1 MGSYNG
7 TVVAVML
14 ADHPIFTAALR
25 AVGGRPMLP
34 GGVGRSPGAWR
45 AGLRLVQ
52 RGGHHGHHWSMSTEA
67 HERASS
73 LVQCRTGQG
82 RAVQCSSVQRTRAV
96 HSRRSE
102 TLKSSSSSRLVVLR
116 LGGKAAGPREGR
128 RRGSVVMASLVAVEG
143 RADGVTSELWDSIA
157 DNLPGAKTKTYG
169 SRLRGCPYE
178 DSRIATVSLVTGNP
192 RGRTVKGDGV

>member
-14 ADHPIFTAALR
+14 ADRPIFTAALR

-82 RAVQCSSVQRTRAV
+82 SAVQFSAENTRCALETQRDAQEQQQQQTRCV
-96 HSRRSE
+96 ETRR
-102 TLKSSSSSRLVVLR
+102 
-116 LGGKAAGPREGR
+116 
-128 RRGSVVMASLVAVEG
+128 
-143 RADGVTSELWDSIA
+143 
-157 DNLPGAKTKTYG
+157 
-169 SRLRGCPYE
+169 
-178 DSRIATVSLVTGNP
+178 
-192 RGRTVKGDGV
+192 

>member
-1 MGSYNG
+1 M
-7 TVVAVML
+7 ARW
-14 ADHPIFTAALR
+14 TASSSERRPSWSPLEHEHRSTR
-25 AVGGRPMLP
+25 AGQQ
-34 GGVGRSPGAWR
+34 PGAVQDR
-45 AGLRLVQ
+45 AG
-52 RGGHHGHHWSMSTEA
+52 
-67 HERASS
+67 
-73 LVQCRTGQG
+73 QG
-82 RAVQCSSVQRTRAV
+82 SAVQCSSVQRTRAV

-178 DSRIATVSLVTGNP
+178 DSRIATVSLVTENP
-192 RGRTVKGDGV
+192 RGRTVSRRWSMSMRRRRRTRRRRK

>member
-14 ADHPIFTAALR
+14 ADRPIFTAALR

-52 RGGHHGHHWSMSTEA
+52 REGHHGHHWSMSTEA

-82 RAVQCSSVQRTRAV
+82 RAVQCSAVQCREHALCTRDAA
-96 HSRRSE
+96 RRS
-102 TLKSSSSSRLVVLR
+102 R
-116 LGGKAAGPREGR
+116 AA
-128 RRGSVVMASLVAVEG
+128 AAADSL
-143 RADGVTSELWDSIA
+143 
-157 DNLPGAKTKTYG
+157 
-169 SRLRGCPYE
+169 C
-178 DSRIATVSLVTGNP
+178 
-192 RGRTVKGDGV
+192 

>member
-14 ADHPIFTAALR
+14 ADRPIFTAALR

-82 RAVQCSSVQRTRAV
+82 RAVQCSAVQFSAENTRCALETQRDAQEQQQQQTRCV
-96 HSRRSE
+96 ETRR
-102 TLKSSSSSRLVVLR
+102 
-116 LGGKAAGPREGR
+116 
-128 RRGSVVMASLVAVEG
+128 
-143 RADGVTSELWDSIA
+143 
-157 DNLPGAKTKTYG
+157 
-169 SRLRGCPYE
+169 
-178 DSRIATVSLVTGNP
+178 
-192 RGRTVKGDGV
+192 